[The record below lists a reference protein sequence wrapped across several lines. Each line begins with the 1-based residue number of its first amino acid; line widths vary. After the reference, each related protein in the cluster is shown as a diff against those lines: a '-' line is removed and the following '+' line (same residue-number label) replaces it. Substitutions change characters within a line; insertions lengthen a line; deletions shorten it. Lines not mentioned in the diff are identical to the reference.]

1 MYRRLATGVVDRGQ
15 TEAFLKAMA
24 ASRSYQ
30 AERGIRA
37 RTTVWGAITGPT
49 NSVVIASDFE
59 RLDELEDYLD
69 LATQDAAFAQLR
81 RDLRATMVA
90 DASRVSVLR
99 LSFHSDGLMTSEDA
113 TAPRRYMR
121 TLAGDVRPGHHRDF
135 VMAVSHALQYQA
147 QKGVDAR
154 TSVWA
159 SVTGVTSAVQV
170 IGEFDSL
177 SELEKFDEMGRRD
190 PEFARLRTATRE
202 NMVFLTS
209 QVQLMRN
216 ML

>member
-49 NSVVIASDFE
+49 NGVVIASDFE

-99 LSFHSDGLMTSEDA
+99 LSFHSDGLITSEDA

-121 TLAGDVRPGHHRDF
+121 TLAGDVRY
-135 VMAVSHALQYQA
+135 V
-147 QKGVDAR
+147 
-154 TSVWA
+154 
-159 SVTGVTSAVQV
+159 
-170 IGEFDSL
+170 
-177 SELEKFDEMGRRD
+177 KFSPRLPATRSGCPSRLKS
-190 PEFARLRTATRE
+190 PWARLYHHPRVAGKPMAAVTFWRRVPALR
-202 NMVFLTS
+202 
-209 QVQLMRN
+209 
-216 ML
+216 